1 MGVPS
6 RSCNPRERNW
16 EPLPIPPMSR
26 SPPRAPRFSPAPAAL
41 PSRSQ
46 PQWRPPRAQL
56 RPNPHPQPSKSR
68 PAQPRF
74 TPRRVRSQRVSSLS
88 GHHREHNWEALPH
101 PRQEP
106 NPAPR
111 HPGSPRPCRTPSAFP
126 AAVGTPEST
135 TVTTPHPL
143 PTGTPTRAAWDRPAP
158 GALPAHCPLPPG
170 APGEPC
176 PHARFQERLSDL
188 ATAARSNTRTIH
200 PPHRDNPSCL
210 P

>member
-6 RSCNPRERNW
+6 RSVDPREHNWDQPPTHSHRNLD
-16 EPLPIPPMSR
+16 PR
-26 SPPRAPRFSPAPAAL
+26 SPGL
-41 PSRSQ
+41 
-46 PQWRPPRAQL
+46 
-56 RPNPHPQPSKSR
+56 
-68 PAQPRF
+68 
-74 TPRRVRSQRVSSLS
+74 PRRISSRS
-88 GHHREHNWEALPH
+88 GHHREHNWEALPY

-135 TVTTPHPL
+135 TVTAPHPL
-143 PTGTPTRAAWDRPAP
+143 PTRTPTRAARDRPAP
-158 GALPAHCPLPPG
+158 GALPGRCPLPPG
-170 APGEPC
+170 APGEPR

-210 P
+210 